1 MKFLRMFKQKKF
13 ENICGFDGVK
23 DIIRRV
29 LDCEENFNLLLI
41 GQPSS
46 AKTLF
51 LLGII
56 EARKGVYFDVYN
68 QSVDMLDK
76 QTPKIICIDDL
87 DKMSTDFQNHLLNF
101 LENGHIKDRS
111 FHFEIQNCKVFAT
124 CTDISGLSKSMQSR
138 FRRLHLAAYTEEQ
151 FLEVAVRMLPKLKET
166 TARMIGDQVWN
177 QGNKDIRN
185 LINIGKLLRNVDGE
199 EQIGIETMTRRNQW
213 VNPSFHTYLS

>member
-1 MKFLRMFKQKKF
+1 MKFLRMFKHKEF

-29 LDCEENFNLLLI
+29 LDSKENFNILLI

-51 LLGII
+51 LHGII

-76 QTPKIICIDDL
+76 QTPKIICIDEL
-87 DKMSTDFQNHLLNF
+87 DEMSTDFQNHLLNF

-111 FHFEIQNCKVFAT
+111 FHFEIHNCKVFAT

-151 FLEVAVRMLPKLKET
+151 FLDVAVRVLPKLKET
-166 TARMIGDQVWN
+166 TARMIGEEVWN
-177 QGNKDIRN
+177 QGNKDVRDIM
-185 LINIGKLLRNVDGE
+185 NIGKLLRNYDGR
-199 EQIGIETMTRRNQW
+199 EQMGYVLR
-213 VNPSFHTYLS
+213 P

>member
-1 MKFLRMFKQKKF
+1 MKFLRKIKHMEF

-23 DIIRRV
+23 DVIRRI
-29 LDCEENFNLLLI
+29 LDSEENFNLLLI
-41 GQPSS
+41 GQAPS

-56 EARKGVYFDVYN
+56 EARKAVYFNVYN

-76 QTPKIICIDDL
+76 QRPKIICIDEL
-87 DKMSTDFQNHLLNF
+87 DKMSKDFQNHLLDF
-101 LENGHIKDRS
+101 LENGHMKDRI
-111 FHFEIQNCKVFAT
+111 FHFEVQSCKVFAT

-185 LINIGKLLRNVDGE
+185 LIIIGKLLRNVDGE
-199 EQIGIETMTRRNQW
+199 EQIDIETMTRRNRS

>member
-151 FLEVAVRMLPKLKET
+151 FLDVAVRVLPKLQET
-166 TARMIGDQVWN
+166 TARKIGEQVWN
-177 QGNKDIRN
+177 QGNKDVRDI
-185 LINIGKLLRNVDGE
+185 IKIGKLLRNIE
-199 EQIGIETMTRRNQW
+199 REQMGHVLR
-213 VNPSFHTYLS
+213 P

>member
-1 MKFLRMFKQKKF
+1 MFKHKEF

-23 DIIRRV
+23 DIIRCV
-29 LDCEENFNLLLI
+29 LDCTENFNLLLI

-46 AKTLF
+46 AKALF

-76 QTPKIICIDDL
+76 QTPKIICIDEL

-111 FHFEIQNCKVFAT
+111 FHFEIQNCKIFAS

-151 FLEVAVRMLPKLKET
+151 FLDVAVRVLPKLKQT
-166 TARMIGDQVWN
+166 TARMIGERVWN
-177 QGNKDIRN
+177 QGNKDVRDV
-185 LINIGKLLRNVDGE
+185 INIGKLLRNIDGL
-199 EQIGIETMTRRNQW
+199 EQMGYVSR
-213 VNPSFHTYLS
+213 P

>member
-1 MKFLRMFKQKKF
+1 MKFLSMFKQKKF

-68 QSVDMLDK
+68 QSIDMLDK

-151 FLEVAVRMLPKLKET
+151 FLDVAVRVLPKLQEM
-166 TARMIGDQVWN
+166 TARKIGEQVWN
-177 QGNKDIRN
+177 QGNKDVRDI
-185 LINIGKLLRNVDGE
+185 IKIGKLLRNIE
-199 EQIGIETMTRRNQW
+199 REQMGHVLR
-213 VNPSFHTYLS
+213 P

>member
-1 MKFLRMFKQKKF
+1 MKFLRMFKHKEF

-23 DIIRRV
+23 DIIRCV
-29 LDCEENFNLLLI
+29 LDCTENFNLLLI

-46 AKTLF
+46 AKALF

-76 QTPKIICIDDL
+76 QTPKIICIDEL

-111 FHFEIQNCKVFAT
+111 FHFEIQNCKIFAS

-151 FLEVAVRMLPKLKET
+151 FLDVAVRVLPKLKQT
-166 TARMIGDQVWN
+166 TARMIGERVWN
-177 QGNKDIRN
+177 QGNKDVRDV
-185 LINIGKLLRNVDGE
+185 INIGKLLRNIDGL
-199 EQIGIETMTRRNQW
+199 EQMGYVSR
-213 VNPSFHTYLS
+213 P

>member
-151 FLEVAVRMLPKLKET
+151 FLDVAVRVLPKLQET
-166 TARMIGDQVWN
+166 TARKIGEQVWN
-177 QGNKDIRN
+177 QGNKDVRDI
-185 LINIGKLLRNVDGE
+185 IKIGKLLRNIE
-199 EQIGIETMTRRNQW
+199 REQMRHVLR
-213 VNPSFHTYLS
+213 P